1 MTSNGNNSSN
11 KTCRGLNKLSID
23 TKNTHFGLKIKK
35 LWPLEYDIIELP
47 RNEKQRK
54 TPKN

>member
-1 MTSNGNNSSN
+1 MTSNGKNASN

-23 TKNTHFGLKIKK
+23 TNNTHFGLKMKN
-35 LWPLEYDIIELP
+35 LWPLEDDIIELP